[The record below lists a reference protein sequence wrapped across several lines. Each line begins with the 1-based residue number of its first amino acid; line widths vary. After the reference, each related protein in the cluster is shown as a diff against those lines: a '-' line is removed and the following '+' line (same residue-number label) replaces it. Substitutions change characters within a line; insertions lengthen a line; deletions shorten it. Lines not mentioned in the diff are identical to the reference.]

1 MGEYDDIIDLPHHV
15 SQAHPPLS
23 KASRAAQF
31 SPFAALTGFGDG
43 IAEAARLTDR
53 RIDLTEAEKAEIDRK
68 LNELTLPGEAEIT
81 WFVPD
86 AKKAG
91 GCYVTERVTIKR
103 LLPVE
108 KLAILMDGRT
118 IELDTKPIL
127 KSIQKR

>member
-15 SQAHPPLS
+15 SPTHPPLS
-23 KASRAAQF
+23 RASRAAQF

-68 LNELTLPGEAEIT
+68 LAALTLPAEAEIT

-86 AKKAG
+86 PKKPG
-91 GCYVTERVTIKR
+91 GRYVTRRVTVKR

-108 KLAILMDGRT
+108 RALALMDGRL
-118 IELDTKPIL
+118 IELD
-127 KSIQKR
+127 SIIDVDF